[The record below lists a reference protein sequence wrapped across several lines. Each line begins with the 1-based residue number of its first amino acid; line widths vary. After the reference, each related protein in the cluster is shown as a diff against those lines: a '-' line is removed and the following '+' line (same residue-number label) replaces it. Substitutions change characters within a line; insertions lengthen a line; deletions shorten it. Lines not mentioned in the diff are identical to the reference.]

1 MPNFWATLVRKI
13 WSRVFSKFAQSG
25 HTECVSVS
33 FIMLFITFRQN
44 KRVRDVHSIW
54 LEDDDDAA
62 TIKRAKQ
69 KWTKNYGKI
78 LMSYFRHKM
87 SFRLK
92 ICTDKMKIT
101 ESLEVGANRST

>member
-62 TIKRAKQ
+62 NVVDNDCDDVDQEIE
-69 KWTKNYGKI
+69 
-78 LMSYFRHKM
+78 
-87 SFRLK
+87 
-92 ICTDKMKIT
+92 IT
-101 ESLEVGANRST
+101 ARF